1 MGWGIVCGLGAGA
14 LWGIVFLM
22 PVWLAEFSPLELA
35 LGRYLAYGAIA
46 AGLMFPRL
54 PRLLARLGRDDVVA
68 LLRHALSGNIV
79 YYVLLS
85 SGVALAGVAPTSLI
99 IGMLPLSV
107 SLMGRAD
114 HGAAPLRKLAWSL
127 LAVAAGMVCINADLL
142 LQNGRAGSP
151 LHTLAGVGCALGA
164 LLCWTWYAVDNARFL
179 KRKPQFS
186 SAEWSALYG
195 IASAVLAMLLGA
207 ALLSWRLLWPVA
219 AALTPQRNWSKF
231 WLANAALALAASV
244 IGNQLWNI
252 ASRRVPMTLSGQLIL
267 SETLFALLYAFLY
280 YQRWPRPLELAAIAL
295 LVTGVA
301 WAVRAHAPTEPLVPE

>member
-14 LWGIVFLM
+14 LWGTVFLM

-46 AGLMFPRL
+46 SVLMLPRL
-54 PRLLARLGRDDVVA
+54 PRLFARLGRDDLLA
-68 LLRHALSGNIV
+68 LLRHALSGNII
-79 YYVLLS
+79 YYILLS

-99 IGMLPLSV
+99 IGMLPLTV

-114 HGAAPLRKLAWSL
+114 HGAAPLRQLAGPL
-127 LAVAAGMVCINADLL
+127 LAVLAGMVCINADLL
-142 LQNGRAGSP
+142 SRAGSSTHSVR
-151 LHTLAGVGCALGA
+151 LLAGVACALGA

-195 IASAVLAMLLGA
+195 IASALLALLLGA
-207 ALLSWRLLWPVA
+207 LLLCWRARWPDA
-219 AALTPQRNWSKF
+219 ASLPPQRSWSKF
-231 WLANAALALAASV
+231 WLANGVLALGASV
-244 IGNQLWNI
+244 IGNHLWNI

-267 SETLFALLYAFLY
+267 SETVFALLYAFMY
-280 YQRWPRPLELAAIAL
+280 YQRWPRALELAALAL
-295 LVTGVA
+295 LISGVV
-301 WAVRAHAPTEPLVPE
+301 WAVRLHALDEPLVPE